1 MRRTVVFAVAL
12 VLLFGIAGTVFAQ
25 DGAFEEEGWKKR
37 FASPTYGVVLAPTEI
52 EIPTSGA
59 SLEEEILVPGFEI
72 RIFNG
77 MNVAKRGGFY
87 TGYEVGVQ
95 FLLYTGGDDYYLK
108 SNWNEV
114 TFGNTGNYRIESI
127 FSGTIFLLSKYG
139 YRIDL
144 GTAAGGLSI
153 GPQVGIGAQMG
164 GGSVDI
170 YNETN
175 DVTES
180 ADTEM
185 LFGPRLE
192 LSIEAAFRLGK
203 NFRLM
208 GLIGANVG
216 PGLEWEGTIDGEMVP
231 VQPDI
236 RLGFALNY

>member
-1 MRRTVVFAVAL
+1 MRRVVFLLLVVAL
-12 VLLFGIAGTVFAQ
+12 LGGIVAAVFGQ

-37 FASPTYGVVLAPTEI
+37 FASPTYGVILAPTDI
-52 EIPTSGA
+52 EIPTAGA
-59 SLEEEILVPGFEI
+59 AQEESLLVPGVEI

-95 FLLYTGGDDYYLK
+95 FLLYSGGDDYYLET
-108 SNWNEV
+108 SWDEV
-114 TFGNTGNYRIESI
+114 TFGTTGNYRIENI
-127 FSGTIFLLSKYG
+127 FCGTIFLLSKYG

-164 GGSVDI
+164 GGNVDI
-170 YNETN
+170 YNETE

-185 LFGPRLE
+185 LFGPRIE
-192 LSIEAAFRLGK
+192 LSVEAAFRFGK

-208 GLIGANVG
+208 GLVGANVG
-216 PGLEWEGTIDGEMVP
+216 PGFEWEGTIDGEMIP